1 MEPSFGPRA
10 SAVRR
15 TARDWRVMGMP
26 RGSVGMATWAAMAV
40 RRVMAGTLR
49 MRRVAR
55 SREVEPVR
63 DSGVLVGVV
72 LERSRIM
79 GR

>member
-1 MEPSFGPRA
+1 
-10 SAVRR
+10 
-15 TARDWRVMGMP
+15 MP
-26 RGSVGMATWAAMAV
+26 RGCVGMAIWAAMAV
-40 RRVMAGTLR
+40 KRVMAGTLKK
-49 MRRVAR
+49 RRVAR
-55 SREVEPVR
+55 SREVELAM